1 MAARR
6 VHKAQ
11 SIVFVSIPRPHPLEV
26 CGVCAHAENEV
37 NDAVAVTRLC
47 TIKFVFFSILSF
59 PQSVVVRRT

>member
-11 SIVFVSIPRPHPLEV
+11 SIVFVSIPRPHPLE
-26 CGVCAHAENEV
+26 VCAHAENEV